1 MYLFFFIYLEINLIK
16 VTRKKTKDG
25 STYDRIQNENSDL
38 KRQAFD
44 AKELILK
51 LEKERKTYE
60 SQTNHYKQRMNI
72 KEEELSKCYG
82 LLEERK
88 RERDTSSKKVAEL
101 KEKLENEKVQ
111 KEKEFLLINQ
121 LEEMYILSFIKY

>member
-1 MYLFFFIYLEINLIK
+1 MEIIFIK

-51 LEKERKTYE
+51 LENERKAYE
-60 SQTNHYKQRMNI
+60 SQINHYKQRMNI

-101 KEKLENEKVQ
+101 KEELENEKVQ
-111 KEKEFLLINQ
+111 KEKGFLLINQ
-121 LEEMYILSFIKY
+121 LEEMYILSFINY

>member
-1 MYLFFFIYLEINLIK
+1 MA
-16 VTRKKTKDG
+16 RKKTKEG
-25 STYDRIQNENSDL
+25 SSYDQIQNENSDL

-51 LEKERKTYE
+51 LENERKAYE
-60 SQTNHYKQRMNI
+60 SQINHYKQRMNI

-88 RERDTSSKKVAEL
+88 RERDASIKKVAEL
-101 KEKLENEKVQ
+101 KQELENEKVQ
-111 KEKEFLLINQ
+111 RENGFLLINQ
-121 LEEMYILSFIKY
+121 LEEMYNINQFYL

>member
-1 MYLFFFIYLEINLIK
+1 MEIIFIK

-51 LEKERKTYE
+51 LENERKAYE
-60 SQTNHYKQRMNI
+60 SQINHYKQRMNI

-101 KEKLENEKVQ
+101 KEELENEKVQ
-111 KEKEFLLINQ
+111 KEKGFLLINQ